1 MTIPQSQRTNALL
14 KFLKRLRAGYPSS
27 AINWLFALVVVLVLS
42 ISVVHFC
49 IHLLVEHHF
58 PNHNTGPLSA
68 LHVLSLSLEIGM
80 LFLIYR
86 LYSSHRTILQDKE
99 TTAKSERDFRRLADN
114 LPAYIARLDPDLRF
128 VYVNVAYIKAIPDLS
143 GDLLGRSI
151 EDFAGIDPFY
161 AKWLDI
167 LKAARQ
173 TRQVQHMEL
182 EYFRPYQ
189 RWLDVQVVP
198 ELDPAGHLASLLLIA
213 FDVTEQ
219 RRTEY
224 IYRTILDNFPNGVI
238 SMINHD
244 LRIVFQKGQGFQ
256 ESGYDSA
263 QFVGKHVSEIVPPE
277 NAAFVEEHVRAALAG
292 KRRYLESQYSTCWYS
307 QWIVPVMDDQG
318 RVVSAL
324 AFIQN
329 ITQRKQAEQQRLEID
344 LEREKRRLLDEFL
357 RDVSHDLRTPLTT
370 LVGSGY
376 VIAELV
382 NRLSPQALPP
392 AALIMRL
399 AERAAAV
406 RSSVVRLQALLD
418 SMLEMLRL
426 DQLPEYQFAPTDLT
440 QLITNVIAEIQPK
453 AAAKEIE
460 LAFTPPEAL
469 PPLSLDGMEFAR
481 VVQNLVDNAI
491 RYTPN
496 GGRVAVTV
504 AQQPQ
509 GVVMSVSDTGIGI
522 PAADLP
528 HIFDR
533 FYRADKMRNSA
544 SGGSGLGLA
553 IVQKIV
559 KAHGGRVEVQS
570 VEGEGST
577 FRVVLPAE
585 EIQRK
590 DERKEDS

>member
-1 MTIPQSQRTNALL
+1 MM
-14 KFLKRLRAGYPSS
+14 
-27 AINWLFALVVVLVLS
+27 LVLS
-42 ISVVHFC
+42 IVVVHFY
-49 IHLLVEHHF
+49 IHRLMD
-58 PNHNTGPLSA
+58 HNAPTPDMRLLSA
-68 LHVLSLSLEIGM
+68 LHLLSLGLEIGM
-80 LFLIYR
+80 LFLVYR

-114 LPAYIARLDPDLRF
+114 LPAYIARFDPDLRF
-128 VYVNVAYIKAIPDLS
+128 VYVNVAYIKAIPSLPS
-143 GDLLGRSI
+143 DLLGRSV
-151 EDFAGIDPFY
+151 EDFVGIDPHY
-161 AKWLDI
+161 TKWVAI

-198 ELDPAGHLASLLLIA
+198 ELDPANNLDSLLLIA

-219 RRTEY
+219 RRMEY

-256 ESGYDSA
+256 EFGYDSA
-263 QFVGKHVSEIVPPE
+263 QFVGKPTSEIIPTE

-292 KRRYLESQYSTCWYS
+292 ERRYLESQFSTCWYS
-307 QWIVPVMDDQG
+307 KWIVPVMDDQG

-324 AFIQN
+324 AFTQN

-370 LVGSGY
+370 VVGSGY

-440 QLITNVIAEIQPK
+440 QLIANVIAEIQPK
-453 AAAKEIE
+453 AAAKAIE

-559 KAHGGRVEVQS
+559 KAHGGQVEVQS

-577 FRVVLPAE
+577 FYVVLPAE

>member
-1 MTIPQSQRTNALL
+1 MMLL
-14 KFLKRLRAGYPSS
+14 
-27 AINWLFALVVVLVLS
+27 LS

-58 PNHNTGPLSA
+58 PNQNMGPLSA
-68 LHVLSLSLEIGM
+68 LHFLSLGLEIGV
-80 LFLIYR
+80 LFLVYR
-86 LYSSHRTILQDKE
+86 LYRTHRTTSPDRE
-99 TTAKSERDFRRLADN
+99 AAAKNERDFRRLADN
-114 LPAYIARLDPDLRF
+114 LPAYIARFDPDLRF
-128 VYVNVAYIKAIPDLS
+128 VYVNVAYIEAIPSLP
-143 GDLLGRSI
+143 GDLLGRSV
-151 EDFAGIDPFY
+151 EDFAGIDPHY
-161 AKWLDI
+161 TKWVAI

-173 TRQVQHMEL
+173 TRQVQRMEL
-182 EYFRPYQ
+182 EYLRPYQ

-198 ELDPAGHLASLLLIA
+198 ELDPANNLDSLLLIA

-238 SMINHD
+238 SIINHD

-256 ESGYDSA
+256 ELGYDSA
-263 QFVGKHVSEIVPPE
+263 QFVGKHVSESVPPE

-292 KRRYLESQYSTCWYS
+292 ERRYLEAQYSTCWYS

-324 AFIQN
+324 AFTQN
-329 ITQRKQAEQQRLEID
+329 ITQRKQAEQQRLEIA

-370 LVGSGY
+370 VVGSGY

-382 NRLSPQALPP
+382 NRLDFNVPP
-392 AALIMRL
+392 SAALITRIS
-399 AERAAAV
+399 ERAAAV
-406 RSSVVRLQALLD
+406 RANAVRLQVLLD

-440 QLITNVIAEIQPK
+440 QLIADVIAEIQAK
-453 AAAKEIE
+453 AAAKAIE
-460 LAFTPPEAL
+460 LTFTPPEAL
-469 PPLSLDGMEFAR
+469 PPRSLDGMEFAR

-496 GGRVAVTV
+496 GGRVTVTV

-509 GVVMSVSDTGIGI
+509 GVVMTVSDTGIGI

-533 FYRADKMRNSA
+533 FYRADKVRNPA

-559 KAHGGRVEVQS
+559 KAHGGQVEVQS

-577 FRVVLPAE
+577 FYVVLPVEA
-585 EIQRK
+585 IQRK